1 MTNDTTPTNS
11 PDKCAAATCAP
22 ALSLDWE
29 RFGTHLDASDLTDAQ
44 KREFL
49 KTLWS
54 LVVSFVDLGLGLHPL
69 QLIMDNSCEQ
79 KSDLAGLIA
88 AESPP
93 VVSSSQKSNPEFN
106 AAAER
111 DERPARESATR

>member
-1 MTNDTTPTNS
+1 MTSDTNPKDS
-11 PDKCAAATCAP
+11 PQIRAAATCAP

-29 RFGTHLDASDLTDAQ
+29 RFGSYLDASDLNDAQ
-44 KREFL
+44 KQEFL
-49 KTLWS
+49 ETLWS

-79 KSDLAGLIA
+79 KSGLAGLIA
-88 AESPP
+88 AESSA

-106 AAAER
+106 AAAEH
-111 DERPARESATR
+111 DEHPARESATR

>member
-1 MTNDTTPTNS
+1 MTKDTNPKDS
-11 PDKCAAATCAP
+11 PQIRAAATCAP

-29 RFGTHLDASDLTDAQ
+29 RFGTYLDASDLTDAQ

-49 KTLWS
+49 ETLWS

-79 KSDLAGLIA
+79 KSDLIA
-88 AESPP
+88 AETPS
-93 VVSSSQKSNPEFN
+93 VVSSYQKSNPKFN

-111 DERPARESATR
+111 DERLARESATR

>member
-1 MTNDTTPTNS
+1 MTKDTTHTGNPAKTS
-11 PDKCAAATCAP
+11 EVSGSP

-29 RFGTHLDASDLTDAQ
+29 RFGSYLDASDLTDAQ

-49 KTLWS
+49 ETLWS

-79 KSDLAGLIA
+79 NGDLAGLIA
-88 AESPP
+88 AETPS

>member
-1 MTNDTTPTNS
+1 MTKDTNPIDS
-11 PDKCAAATCAP
+11 PQIRAAATCAP

-29 RFGTHLDASDLTDAQ
+29 RFGTYLDASDLTDAQ

-49 KTLWS
+49 ETLWS

-79 KSDLAGLIA
+79 NGDLAGLIA
-88 AESPP
+88 AETPP
-93 VVSSSQKSNPEFN
+93 VVSSSLKSNPEFN